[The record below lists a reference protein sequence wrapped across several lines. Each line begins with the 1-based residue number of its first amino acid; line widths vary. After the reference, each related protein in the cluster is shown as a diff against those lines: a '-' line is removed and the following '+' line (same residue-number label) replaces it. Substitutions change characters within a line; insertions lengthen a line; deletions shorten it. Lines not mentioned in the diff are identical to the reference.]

1 MTPTRWI
8 LLVLE
13 DGLFPGERISYTV
26 KLAKRMRCAI
36 SILMLPGNHLSE
48 TGMGGGEEEMMM
60 HTLNMINGDGVY
72 AKGVIMRGDKASAF
86 LKHLALAGS
95 LTIIVWGGQEDIEK
109 GIAKKSKD
117 AWFTKVKSAVQCP
130 VVRPAAKSRTKSGT
144 V

>member
-26 KLAKRMRCAI
+26 KLAKRMGCAI
-36 SILMLPGNHLSE
+36 SILMLPGNSLQQ
-48 TGMGGGEEEMMM
+48 TGIHGEAAEMMM
-60 HTLNMINGDGVY
+60 HTLDMIKGDGVY
-72 AKGVIMRGDKASAF
+72 VKGVIMPGDKASAF
-86 LKHLALAGS
+86 LKHLALTGS

-109 GIAKKSKD
+109 GTSKRNKD
-117 AWFTKVKSAVQCP
+117 SWFTKVKSAVACP
-130 VVRPAAKSRTKSGT
+130 VVMPAAKARGKSGA